1 VHRHSGASAVD
12 ICVRPD
18 MEQVHLEI
26 SDDGRGIPKKQLA
39 QLINGNGATSVS
51 IAGML
56 ERVRELGGRCRFN
69 RTAKA
74 QK

>member
-1 VHRHSGASAVD
+1 
-12 ICVRPD
+12 